1 MLDVET
7 DLLGELRTRV
17 VNPLSR
23 ASALA
28 HRSAMQTLTP
38 LLFVQDTEYLMVTTQ
53 LAGIVARELG
63 PLTLDLS
70 GDRQTIIAALDLLL
84 TGI

>member
-1 MLDVET
+1 
-7 DLLGELRTRV
+7 
-17 VNPLSR
+17 
-23 ASALA
+23 
-28 HRSAMQTLTP
+28 
-38 LLFVQDTEYLMVTTQ
+38 MVTTQ

-70 GDRQTIIAALDLLL
+70 GDRQTIIAALDLLF